1 MKIGARSKDMKL
13 KITKVVNKI
22 RLINKTRIICREME
36 IKIDVEDNKID
47 KKRSKKK
54 KRKKIT
60 DIYCLNYLE
69 KELSIKI
76 LGEDRKIELLMH
88 LNAELTIEN
97 ETLKTSLNDM
107 NYKMKELTEKYIS
120 TFDELLK
127 SCLPLLAM
135 IILGILICF
144 QNNLNPHKLKCII
157 ILTY

>member
-60 DIYCLNYLE
+60 DIY
-69 KELSIKI
+69 
-76 LGEDRKIELLMH
+76 R
-88 LNAELTIEN
+88 
-97 ETLKTSLNDM
+97 
-107 NYKMKELTEKYIS
+107 
-120 TFDELLK
+120 
-127 SCLPLLAM
+127 
-135 IILGILICF
+135 II
-144 QNNLNPHKLKCII
+144 
-157 ILTY
+157 